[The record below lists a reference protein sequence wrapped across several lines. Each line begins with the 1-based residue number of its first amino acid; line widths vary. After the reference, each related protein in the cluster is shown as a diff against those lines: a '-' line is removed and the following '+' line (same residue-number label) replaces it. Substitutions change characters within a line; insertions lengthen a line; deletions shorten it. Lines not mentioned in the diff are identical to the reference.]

1 MSLRLRSDVQVSAMQ
16 RSAASAGLFFA
27 VLDKGHEE
35 GGLIYVQWRDGAE
48 LSLLTERK
56 VEGSRVWSFVL
67 DRAEEALV
75 RERLA
80 SERSFDPDLWVV
92 EVEGPL
98 AEAERVLQPLLA
110 RTQ

>member
-16 RSAASAGLFFA
+16 RSASAAGLFFA

-35 GGLIYVQWRDGAE
+35 GGLIYVQWRDGRE
-48 LSLLTERK
+48 LSLFTERE
-56 VEGSRVWSFVL
+56 VEGSRVWTCVL
-67 DRAEEALV
+67 GKAEEMAV

-98 AEAERVLQPLLA
+98 ADAERVLQPLA
-110 RTQ
+110 E